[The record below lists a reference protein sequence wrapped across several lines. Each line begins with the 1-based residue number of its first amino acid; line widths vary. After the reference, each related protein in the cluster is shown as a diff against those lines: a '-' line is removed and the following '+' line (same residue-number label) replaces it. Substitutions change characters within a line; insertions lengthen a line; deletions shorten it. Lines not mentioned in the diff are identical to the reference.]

1 MTRVAAVRGV
11 ARRSQMKPAVS
22 MEHMPVTTAAADPA
36 FAAKSAPRK
45 TVIANVRDMSIAAT
59 PKPVPALPAKPVTRL
74 STKLVS

>member
-11 ARRSQMKPAVS
+11 ARRSQTKPAANTAP
-22 MEHMPVTTAAADPA
+22 MPVITVAAVLVCV
-36 FAAKSAPRK
+36 AKCAIRK
-45 TVIANVRDMSIAAT
+45 TAPVSVRDMSIAAT